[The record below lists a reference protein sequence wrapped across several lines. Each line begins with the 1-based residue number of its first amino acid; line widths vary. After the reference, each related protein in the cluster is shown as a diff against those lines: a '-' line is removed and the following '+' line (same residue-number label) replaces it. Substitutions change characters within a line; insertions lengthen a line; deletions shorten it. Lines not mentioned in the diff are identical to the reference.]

1 MSGPEQTIKYVD
13 SILMKKN
20 KRKAKNLTSGSKN
33 LMLPKQRIVA
43 ESFSFMKFTE
53 QLVELGVGLA
63 GRAVR
68 KTLFIWKLSLVAL
81 VLISV
86 VPISAFEAH
95 ILNVTASLLN
105 IDPPVISPPGGQY
118 SSEIDITIDDADPD
132 ATYIFYTIT
141 PGTDPSF
148 APDPACGVFPGGPK
162 PIGPITLTDDSVVK
176 AIACDGPDGSAHAS
190 IIVTEIYDLTLKG
203 KIEGR
208 KYHDLDQSGN
218 LTTGDTPIDGWQVEL
233 LSGTS
238 TIGTTV
244 TDGTG
249 YYAFNNLD
257 AATYSVEEEA
267 RAGWSATSPSNVSVV
282 IDGGETET
290 TNFFNFDTGF
300 ACVPTNVNFPTDLGV
315 QAGGATS
322 GNDDVALASNVT
334 INADV
339 RSNDEIEIIGG
350 GGNRNINGNA
360 TVVNTIDAGI
370 NISGASTTGALA
382 VPLPDA
388 MISVWKA
395 KAQEGGTVNGSFT
408 FPNNTV
414 GLVMGP
420 TEIMGNVTLGSSNG
434 LTIRG
439 PVYIHG
445 NLTIGSN
452 TTINQDPAFGN
463 QFTTIIVDG
472 LIDISSNIT
481 FNGAGSTGTFLLI
494 STHAA
499 VAGDD
504 AAIQTNSNNSDL
516 GDVVLYAS
524 DGDIHIRSNR
534 TLLAVFATHG
544 TGIDSDD
551 NAAVRLDSNVTV
563 NYRTLPNKI
572 SCGPRQPY
580 ETTSHVL
587 INEFMPN
594 PTGSDQG
601 LVGGSL
607 DGEWV
612 EIFNPTGST
621 VDLAGYILYDSINTH
636 ALAIA
641 SSNTN
646 TGGTTIPSLGYLVVY
661 REGDTDFEL
670 NNSGGDTAR
679 LFSDLISSGGTL
691 VDSHLYTRDAP
702 ENKSFARVPDGATNW
717 VDPDS
722 TPGAANT
729 FFFEVLPGVT
739 PFEPAPL
746 PPLVIPEEI
755 PPPPEVSEVSAEV
768 LPETAP
774 GEEVL
779 TPDGNNLNAE
789 DENLENSS
797 STELIEPTEPEN
809 PAEVPL
815 PVQEEVNATTTEES
829 SAVLPEENNVV
840 PDTSAE
846 NAPIPD
852 TSTDTGSSDTS
863 SAEPNN
869 LP

>member
-1 MSGPEQTIKYVD
+1 MEGEPIKIKYVD
-13 SILMKKN
+13 SIVMKKT
-20 KRKAKNLTSGSKN
+20 KKKKAVIKPRIEIKKEEVKKPLILLTPIFK
-33 LMLPKQRIVA
+33 I
-43 ESFSFMKFTE
+43 FSFINFA
-53 QLVELGVGLA
+53 LGEFFGIIGHA
-63 GRAVR
+63 FR
-68 KTLFIWKLSLVAL
+68 KTLFIWKFSLVAL
-81 VLISV
+81 VLLSI
-86 VPISAFEAH
+86 VPLSAFEAH
-95 ILNVTASLLN
+95 IVNVTAVLLN

-132 ATYIFYTIT
+132 ATYIFYTVT
-141 PGTDPSF
+141 PGTDPSL

-162 PIGPITLTDDSVVK
+162 PIGLITLTDDSVVK

-208 KYHDLDQSGN
+208 KYHDLDQSGT
-218 LTTGDTPIDGWQVEL
+218 LTTGDTPIEGWQVDL
-233 LSGTS
+233 KVATS
-238 TIGTTV
+238 VVATTV
-244 TDGTG
+244 TDATG

-257 AATYSVEEEA
+257 AATYSVEEET
-267 RAGWSATSPSNVSVV
+267 RAGWSATSPSNVSAV

-290 TNFFNFDTGF
+290 ANFFNFDTGF
-300 ACVPTNVNFPTDLGV
+300 ACVPTDVNFPTDLGV

-322 GNDDVALASNVT
+322 GNDDVSIASNVT

-339 RSNDEIEIIGG
+339 RSNDEVEKIGG
-350 GGNRNINGNA
+350 GGNRTINGDV
-360 TVVNTIDAGI
+360 TVVNTIDTGI
-370 NISGASTTGALA
+370 TINGVSSTGASAA
-382 VPLPDA
+382 PLPDA

-395 KAQEGGTVNGSFT
+395 KAQEDGTVNGSFT

-439 PVYIHG
+439 PIYIHG

-452 TTINQDPAFGN
+452 STINQDAAFGN

-499 VAGDD
+499 VSGDD

-534 TLLAVFATHG
+534 TLLAAFATHG
-544 TGIDSDD
+544 TGTDSDD
-551 NAAVRLDSNVTV
+551 NGAVRLDSNVTV

-601 LVGGSL
+601 TAGAPL

-612 EIFNPTGST
+612 EIFNPTAST
-621 VDLAGYILYDSINTH
+621 VDLAGYILYDNINTH
-636 ALAIA
+636 ALAITA
-641 SSNTN
+641 SNTN
-646 TGGTTIPSLGYLVVY
+646 TGGTTIPRLGYLVVY

-702 ENKSFARVPDGATNW
+702 ENKSFARVPDGSTNW

-722 TPGAANT
+722 TPGAANS
-729 FFFEVLPGVT
+729 FFFEVLQGVP
-739 PFEPAPL
+739 PFEPASL
-746 PPLVIPEEI
+746 PPLVIPEET
-755 PPPPEVSEVSAEV
+755 PSPPEASVDSAEV
-768 LPETAP
+768 LPEAAP
-774 GEEVL
+774 GEEIL
-779 TPDGNNLNAE
+779 APG

-797 STELIEPTEPEN
+797 STESTTLTEPEN
-809 PAEVPL
+809 STEPL
-815 PVQEEVNATTTEES
+815 PAQEEVNTTTTEES
-829 SAVLPEENNVV
+829 SAVLPEEDTI

-846 NAPIPD
+846 NAPVPD
-852 TSTDTGSSDTS
+852 NSGDTNSSDTS
-863 SAEPNN
+863 GAEPNSS
-869 LP
+869 P